1 MTMPPSPSPAPQPW
15 GPPGIPGGPQPPFPQ
30 PRNGLGVTALVL
42 GIVGLLSAIIWF
54 LFWLG
59 ALLGL
64 LALIFGII
72 GTARAGKGL
81 ATNKGMAVS
90 GIVLG
95 VLAMI
100 VALVWV
106 ALIATATKD
115 VAEEIEKEQ
124 NGKGGTVTA
133 TAEPGGKSTEAPSAE
148 PTEQAPAA
156 LKFGDT
162 FTYEDGIKVTVSKPR
177 AHTPDGFA
185 AGHAKG
191 NKAFQVTITIVNGSG
206 KTLDVTTALP
216 DAKDAEG
223 ATADMVFDGSYASK
237 PFEGKVLP
245 GKQAKADYTFSLP
258 SAAAGELQVE
268 LSPTILEHDSQVWT
282 GPTK

>member
-1 MTMPPSPSPAPQPW
+1 MTMPSPSPAQQPW
-15 GPPGIPGGPQPPFPQ
+15 GPPGTPGAPQPPFPQ
-30 PRNGLGVTALVL
+30 PSNGLGVAALVL
-42 GIVGLLSAIIWF
+42 GIVGLVTAIIPF

-59 ALLGL
+59 AILGL
-64 LALIFGII
+64 LALIFGIV

-81 ATNKGMAVS
+81 ATNKGMAVT
-90 GIVLG
+90 GLVLG

-100 VALVWV
+100 VAVVWV
-106 ALIATATKD
+106 IVFATAVKEAAKD
-115 VAEEIEKEQ
+115 IEDAQ
-124 NGKGGTVTA
+124 YPKGGSA
-133 TAEPGGKSTEAPSAE
+133 TSSVAPGGESTDGPAAE
-148 PTEQAPAA
+148 PTEKAPAA

-185 AGHAKG
+185 AGHTKG
-191 NKAFQVTITIVNGSG
+191 NKAFQVTITIVNGTD
-206 KTLDVTTALP
+206 KPLALAAALP

-223 ATADMVFDGSYASK
+223 ASADMVFDGSYASK

-245 GKQAKADYTFSLP
+245 GKQAKADFTFSLP
-258 SAAAGELQVE
+258 PAAAGQLQIE
-268 LSPTILEHDSQVWT
+268 LSPTVLEHESQIWT